1 MKKSLLL
8 ALAAIALCA
17 NAREKAF
24 CGSDATYRLT
34 GAEQADAAAVKALQV
49 LNPTADGAIEVVVGE
64 RGDDVVA
71 PWNDK
76 IPTKSEGYY
85 LSVAPG
91 KVVIAG
97 ADEAGTFYGV
107 QTFLSMAG
115 QCCVPQVAIA
125 DSPAIARRGVIE
137 GFYGNPWSHADRL
150 SQFDFYGRHK
160 MNTYVYGPKD
170 DPYHHA
176 RWYEPYPD
184 DKAAEMKAL
193 TTAAAANKVKFIWA
207 MHPSN
212 SIETKAD
219 RQKALA
225 KFRQM
230 YSLGVRNFAIFFDD
244 ISAKSVD
251 AQIDYL
257 NFLDREFVKKHP
269 DVGNLVMC
277 PTVYNRSWAS
287 GDYLHRIGTE
297 LNDDIEI
304 MWTGNTVCDMINVE
318 DCQWFTGQ
326 TTRLPYIWLNYPV
339 NDYGQHNLLMGPM
352 YGNDKEIA
360 PMVSAFCSNP
370 MQYAEASKMALAQIA
385 DFAWN
390 PEGYDQNRSWLA
402 ALAELQPEH
411 TEAFRLFCENNEDVG
426 LSVHALRFLGETP
439 DFPSLQTP
447 DDYQQWFEARRDAAN
462 ELLAAADSGDP
473 LLTEV
478 REWIVALQLQA
489 AMGLETVAMQ
499 RALDND
505 NPRTFIAAYSR
516 YAALD
521 AEAGEIVSRGFE
533 GSIQAVHVQTGT
545 LHVKPW
551 LKQTTRS
558 LIDRFK
564 QAGYT
569 APEGLFPTQV
579 LENGSYYIKHNGR
592 WLGNPQAGGKGGAP
606 VFQADIDD
614 INPNRQ
620 EWLIVLDPV
629 TERYSIR
636 NSKDER
642 YINEIFNFGVNPYSR
657 DWNTYI
663 IKKNADC
670 LFSIQNAGNGGQNF
684 WGVDG
689 DAIKAQPVNENH
701 YIFEIIPTHE

>member
-1 MKKSLLL
+1 MKTALLL
-8 ALAAIALCA
+8 ALAATALTSSA
-17 NAREKAF
+17 QTKAF
-24 CGSDATYRLT
+24 CGRDASYRIT
-34 GAEQADAAAVKALQV
+34 GSEQADPRAVKALQA
-49 LNPTADGAIEVVVGE
+49 LNPSPSGQIEVIVGE
-64 RGDDVVA
+64 KDDPAVA
-71 PWNDK
+71 PWAAK
-76 IPTKSEGYY
+76 VPQKAEGYY
-85 LSVAPG
+85 LAVEPS

-97 ADEAGTFYGV
+97 ADGAGTFYGV
-107 QTFLSMAG
+107 QSFLKLAG

-125 DSPAIARRGVIE
+125 DAPAIAKRGVIE

-176 RWYEPYPD
+176 RWYEPYPA

-193 TTAAAANKVKFIWA
+193 TAAAAANKVNFIWA

-219 RQKALA
+219 RRKALD
-225 KFRQM
+225 KFQQM
-230 YSLGVRNFAIFFDD
+230 YDLGVRNFAIFFDD

-251 AQIDYL
+251 TQIDYL

-269 DVGNLVMC
+269 DVGNLVVC

-287 GDYLHRIGTE
+287 GDYLNKMGTQ
-297 LNDDIEI
+297 LNGDIEI

-339 NDYGQHNLLMGPM
+339 NDYGQHNLLLGPV

-370 MQYAEASKMALAQIA
+370 MQYAEASKVALAQLA

-390 PEGYDQNRSWLA
+390 PDGYDENRAWLDA
-402 ALAELQPEH
+402 TAELQPDH
-411 TEAFRLFCENNEDVG
+411 VDAFRLFCENNVDVG

-439 DFPSLQTP
+439 DFPSLQTS

-462 ELLAAADSGDP
+462 ELLSAADSGDP

-478 REWIVALQLQA
+478 REWIVAMQLQA

-499 RALDND
+499 RAIDAD
-505 NPRTFIAAYSR
+505 NPQAFINAYAR
-516 YAALD
+516 YAALET
-521 AEAGEIVSRGFE
+521 EAGEIVSRGFE

-551 LKQTTRS
+551 LKQTTRT

-564 QAGYT
+564 QAGHT
-569 APEGLFPTQV
+569 APQGLFPTQV

-606 VFQADIDD
+606 IFQADIDD

-657 DWNTYI
+657 DWNTYV
-663 IKKNADC
+663 IKKNADG

-689 DAIKAQPVNENH
+689 DAIKAAPVNENH